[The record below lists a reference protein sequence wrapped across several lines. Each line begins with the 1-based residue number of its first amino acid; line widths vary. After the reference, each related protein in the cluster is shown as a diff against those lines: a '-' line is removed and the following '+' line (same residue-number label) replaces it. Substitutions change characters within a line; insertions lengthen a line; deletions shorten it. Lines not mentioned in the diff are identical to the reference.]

1 MMKIRSKIVAGAAKD
16 TGASFVRQLVVRYRL
31 LKRKLDNALARED
44 RDYSRL
50 TALSQELARFRQKVR
65 DELLKRKGAKQALS
79 DARERKASHSRK
91 LPLTTP

>member
-1 MMKIRSKIVAGAAKD
+1 MKTRSKIVAGATKD
-16 TGASFVRQLVVRYRL
+16 RASFVRQLVVRYRS

-50 TALSQELARFRQKVR
+50 TALSQELARFRQKIR
-65 DELLKRKGAKQALS
+65 DELLRRKDAKQALS